1 MEAYR
6 AAFAALPAALRSA
19 REATW
24 QRFEQTGF
32 PTRRLEDWHYT
43 DLSALAARQFAAN
56 DVNPPRLDSLEG
68 MDSLRFINGL
78 RSDGA
83 GGAPSSELADDG
95 VTLLN
100 AALVRDGL
108 DWTVSGRSSQA
119 LHLIQWTGG
128 GAGMSHL
135 RHRIRVARNAE
146 ATLLLDIRGD
156 DAESLATTVTEID
169 LEPNSRLHLIRIQ
182 EAGIGATD
190 LARTQVRVQRDAQL
204 RSVGLDLGGATAR
217 HDLNVLLAEPGASCE
232 VHGVFAPSGNT
243 HADTHTRI
251 VHAAPHGT
259 SREIYRG
266 IVMDAAHAV
275 FNGRIEV
282 RPGAQKTDS
291 EQNVASLLLSPK
303 AQVNAKPE
311 LEIHADDVRCAHGA
325 TCGSLDETAVYY
337 LRSRG
342 LDREAARN
350 LLLFTFAHEVLGRI
364 DNETLRRA
372 VERRLVA
379 RLPGGRA
386 LEELL

>member
-6 AAFAALPAALRSA
+6 AAFAALPAALRNA
-19 REATW
+19 RAATW

-32 PTRRLEDWHYT
+32 PSRRIEDWHYT
-43 DLSALAARQFAAN
+43 DLSALATRQFNTTDTAA
-56 DVNPPRLDSLEG
+56 PQLDSLPG
-68 MDSLRFINGL
+68 LNSQRFINGQ
-78 RSDGA
+78 RSDGSA
-83 GGAPSSELADDG
+83 MEPATALADDG

-108 DWTVSGRSSQA
+108 DWTVSGRTPQA

-128 GAGMSHL
+128 GARMAHL

-146 ATLLLDIRGD
+146 ATLLLDVRGD
-156 DAESLATTVTEID
+156 DADSLATTVTEIE
-169 LEPNSRLHLIRIQ
+169 LEPNARLQLIRIQ
-182 EAGIGATD
+182 EAGTRATD
-190 LARTQVRVQRDAQL
+190 LARTEVRVQRDAQL
-204 RSVGLDLGGATAR
+204 RSIGLDLGGAVAR

-232 VHGVFAPSGNT
+232 VHGVFAPSGST
-243 HADTHTRI
+243 HTDTHTRI
-251 VHAAPHGT
+251 VHAASHGT

-291 EQNVASLLLSPK
+291 EQNVASLLLSPR

-325 TCGSLDETAVYY
+325 TCGSLDETAIYY

-350 LLLFTFAHEVLGRI
+350 LLLFTFAHEVMGQI
-364 DNETLRRA
+364 TDEALRRA
-372 VERRLVA
+372 VERRLLA
-379 RLPGGRA
+379 RLPGGLT